1 MTVTVSIESNNVIGA
16 MMDAVGPE
24 GRHQLLSVAAN
35 AVRNACQEHVRS
47 YAQSKHLTAHRL
59 GAQPTGHYEKG
70 SAAISWSADSESGT
84 VTIPIPGISRAFG
97 DVRVSPRRGKALT
110 IPISDVA
117 YGRTVAEVRALGWT
131 VFRPKGK
138 DYLMGSDE
146 SGNVKPMFRLVGGV
160 VLRQDP
166 TLLPSMDDNAGTAA
180 KAMLNE
186 IRRCVE
192 KARGRDA

>member
-1 MTVTVSIESNNVIGA
+1 MTVSVSIHSNHVLDA
-16 MMDAVGPE
+16 MVNAVGPE

-35 AVRNACQEHVRS
+35 AVKNACQEHVRA

-70 SAAISWSADSESGT
+70 SAAISWSADTESGT
-84 VTIPIPGISRAFG
+84 VTIPIPGISRAYG
-97 DVRVSPRRGKALT
+97 DVRITPRRARSLA

-138 DYLMGSDE
+138 DFLMGSDE
-146 SGNVKPMFRLVGGV
+146 AGNVKPMFRLVGSS
-160 VLRQDP
+160 VLRQDAS
-166 TLLPSMDDNAGTAA
+166 LLPSMADNAGTAA
-180 KAMLNE
+180 KAMLAE
-186 IRRCVE
+186 IRRCVA
-192 KARGRDA
+192 KARGQAA